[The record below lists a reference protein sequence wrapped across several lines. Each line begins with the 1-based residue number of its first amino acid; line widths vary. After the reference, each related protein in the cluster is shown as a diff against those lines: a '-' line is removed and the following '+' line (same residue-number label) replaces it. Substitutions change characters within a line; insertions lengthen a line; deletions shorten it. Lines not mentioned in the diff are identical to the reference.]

1 MAFSLT
7 RHTYRNSL
15 REFGILCSHF
25 SSLAPPFMSELPID
39 EHKSIFTQLIQ
50 NNHLVVEA
58 ETGSGKSTCLPI
70 WAAEHGRVLVVEPRR
85 IACTSL
91 ATYLAEQSG
100 CSLGEK
106 VGYAIKL
113 EAQFSPDTE
122 VVFVTP
128 GVALR
133 WLADDGLKHFD
144 IVMVDEFHE
153 RRWDIDLL
161 VALLKEN
168 KSHRLIVTSAT
179 IEGEKLATYIDA
191 QRIQCAGRVFE
202 VSYQYRA
209 RDSRNLPDI
218 RSIEQNVQA
227 EVERQIEHSSGDIL
241 VFLPGRKEITQSA
254 QMLNKLNEQHQYD
267 LVVVKLHAS
276 VSDEERHAALT
287 TNAKRKI
294 ILATNVAETSLTIP
308 NVGVVIDS
316 GLERRTV
323 QRNGRTA
330 LSLKAISKASAK
342 QRAGRAGRMMN
353 GLCIRLYGEHAALEL
368 MTPPELQR
376 EELIEPMLTAAACGN
391 PLQKLNFLNP
401 LPERSVEQAKQA
413 LLLME
418 AVDQEGKITEHGLK
432 IAPLPIDALYADIVT
447 RISEKSL
454 KEAMIDLTAALSVPA
469 NLYQLPSS
477 SEVLQEL
484 ALVEKNGC
492 DMSLLIGLVRGG
504 TYPHIQIDTNA
515 LNEAKGLAKQMREV
529 FELPQLEAASRYQ
542 RLPLLKSIMELH
554 PELVFVRRAKRKEA
568 FSNELLEVVLGR
580 QSRLPNASEAMLV
593 FDTHSLPGRGVKQTL
608 TLATVTAPLPLSL
621 LSEAEIG
628 QWQQGGTIVESN
640 TIHTEMS
647 LMYAGKIIATRLLE
661 AEGELS
667 LKPIIELVNQ
677 GQILPGFAKLRI
689 QEIRYWQL
697 YVALGLSEEIKNTE
711 DIQRL
716 TFDSWLEEQLKLLGV
731 DSPDDLT
738 LFSNEDLTFEGVP
751 YWECEDFAHK
761 YPFDLCLG
769 DLQLSVEYLVNRKL
783 VYVIHKSGMRKTL
796 PKRWELPTWQGW
808 RIQYKKASKIV
819 DIK

>member
-1 MAFSLT
+1 
-7 RHTYRNSL
+7 
-15 REFGILCSHF
+15 
-25 SSLAPPFMSELPID
+25 MSELPID
-39 EHKSIFTQLIQ
+39 EHKSTFNQLIQ

-58 ETGSGKSTCLPI
+58 ETGSGKSTRLPI

-100 CSLGEK
+100 CALGEK
-106 VGYAIKL
+106 IGYAIKL

-161 VALLKEN
+161 VASLKEN

-179 IEGEKLATYIDA
+179 IEGEKLAAYIDG
-191 QRIQCAGRVFE
+191 QRIRCAGRVFE

-209 RDSRNLPDI
+209 RDSRHLPDI

-227 EVERQIEHSSGDIL
+227 EVERQIEHTTGDIL
-241 VFLPGRKEITQSA
+241 VFLPGRKEITQCA
-254 QMLNKLNEQHQYD
+254 QMLEKLNDRQLYD
-267 LVVVKLHAS
+267 LIIVKLHAS
-276 VSDEERHAALT
+276 VSDEEKHTALT
-287 TNAKRKI
+287 VNEKRKI

-454 KEAMIDLTAALSVPA
+454 KEAMVDLTAALSVPA
-469 NLYQLPSS
+469 NLYQLPSN
-477 SEVLQEL
+477 SEALQEL

-504 TYPHIQIDTNA
+504 TYPHIQIDINA

-529 FELPQLEAASRYQ
+529 FELPQIEAASRYQ
-542 RLPLLKSIMELH
+542 RQLLLKKIMELH

-568 FSNELLEVVLGR
+568 FSNELLEVLLGR

-628 QWQQGGTIVESN
+628 QWHQGGTIVESN
-640 TIHTEMS
+640 TVHTEMS

-677 GQILPGFAKLRI
+677 DLLLPGLAKLRR
-689 QEIRYWQL
+689 QEIKYWQL
-697 YVALGLSEEIKNTE
+697 YVALGLSEAVKNTDE
-711 DIQRL
+711 VQGL
-716 TFDSWLEEQLKLLGV
+716 TFDNWLVEQLNLLGV
-731 DSPDDLT
+731 ESPEDVS
-738 LFSNEDLTFEGVP
+738 LFSKEDILFDGIP
-751 YWECEDFAHK
+751 YWEYEDFTQK

-769 DLQLSVEYLVNRKL
+769 DLQLSVEYLVSKKL
-783 VYVIHKSGMRKTL
+783 VYVIHKSGIRKTL
-796 PKRWELPTWQGW
+796 PKRWELPTWKGW